1 MEKTSGH
8 SNRRV
13 FVILMLAAVILC
25 MLLLPEPVRSKEE
38 LTWENC
44 CCLWRWGP

>member
-1 MEKTSGH
+1 MGTKSGH
-8 SNRRV
+8 SSRRV